1 MITNKSLQ
9 EDLHQAIRNNDVRR
23 KTALRLLI
31 SSIKFAEL
39 SNGTA
44 LPPTEILRIIQ
55 KEIKTKQDTIH
66 DAKQANREDLIS
78 EAEVEIDIL
87 NEYLPKQLS
96 YDEVLRLAGEIIAEL
111 NASSMQDMGR
121 VIKVLIER
129 LNGQAT
135 NQDASKAVRELL
147 QN

>member
-1 MITNKSLQ
+1 MITNESLQ
-9 EDLHQAIRNNDVRR
+9 EDLHQAIRDNDVRR
-23 KTALRLLI
+23 KIALRLLI

-44 LPPTEILRIIQ
+44 LAPPEILRIIQ

-78 EAEVEIDIL
+78 EAEVEIEIL

-96 YDEVLRLAGEIIAEL
+96 YYEVLKLAGEIIAEL
-111 NASSMQDMGR
+111 NATSIQDMGR

-135 NQDASKAVRELL
+135 NQDASKAVKELL